1 MVPIVV
7 MERSCGIWEVSH
19 EHTNLNNIIFQ
30 LDIIG
35 IPLVQIFFFMFI
47 FYPNFKRVEKK
58 KYINSNKTMDMMT
71 T

>member
-1 MVPIVV
+1 

-35 IPLVQIFFFMFI
+35 IPLVQIFFLKFI
-47 FYPNFKRVEKK
+47 IYPKFSQIRQWTWWLYNKRGPT
-58 KYINSNKTMDMMT
+58 ILDNAC
-71 T
+71 